1 MSDFSKPI
9 VVKLG
14 GAVLQRADA
23 VQAVW
28 HGIAALDRPAVIVHG
43 GGPQAT
49 ALARRLGHEPRIV
62 HGRRVTADLDLQIAL
77 WAYRGELN
85 ARLVASGLA
94 AGARAVGLSGVDGGL
109 IRVVRRPPREIDGET
124 VDFGWVGDVTG
135 ADAAPLR
142 ALLAAG
148 FVPVVAPLGVDGEGQ
163 VYNVNADTIALEV
176 AAALGAGGLVLVAE
190 VGALRR
196 EASDPATALDSISPD
211 EAAAGRAADWISGG
225 MRVKLDVGFEALR
238 RGVGAVRIAAPDAL
252 ATGAGTS
259 LALERSR

>member
-1 MSDFSKPI
+1 MTDFPSPL

-14 GAVLQRADA
+14 GAVLQRPDA
-23 VQAVW
+23 VRAVW
-28 HGIAALDRPAVIVHG
+28 RGLAVLGRPAIVVHG

-62 HGRRVTADLDLQIAL
+62 HGRRVTTDIDLQIAL

-85 ARLVASGLA
+85 TRLVAAGLA
-94 AGARAVGLSGVDGGL
+94 EGARSVGLSGVDGGM
-109 IRVVRRPPREIDGET
+109 IQVERRPPRRIGGET

-148 FVPVVAPLGVDGEGQ
+148 FVPVVAPLGVDAAGQ
-163 VYNVNADTIALEV
+163 VFNVNADTVALEV
-176 AAALGAGGLVLVAE
+176 AAALQADALVLVAE

-196 EASDPATALDSISPD
+196 DADDPATALPSISPG
-211 EAAAGRAADWISGG
+211 AASAGQAAGWISGG

-238 RGVGAVRIAAPDAL
+238 RGVGTVRIAAPDAL
-252 ATGAGTS
+252 ATGAGT
-259 LALERSR
+259 ALVL

>member
-1 MSDFSKPI
+1 MSDAPKPV

-14 GAVLQRADA
+14 GAILQDADA
-23 VQAVW
+23 VGQVW
-28 HGIAALDRPAVIVHG
+28 SGLAKLDRPSVIVHG

-49 ALARRLGHEPRIV
+49 ALARQLGHEPRMV
-62 HGRRVTADLDLQIAL
+62 HGRRVTTDLDLQIAL

-85 ARLVASGLA
+85 VRLVAAGLA
-94 AGARAVGLSGVDGGL
+94 AGARAVGLSGVDGG
-109 IRVVRRPPREIDGET
+109 IVQVVRRPPREIDGET

-148 FVPVVAPLGVDGEGQ
+148 FVPVVAPLGVDAAGQ

-176 AAALGAGGLVLVAE
+176 AAALGAASLVFVAE

-196 EASDPATALDSISPD
+196 DAGDPATALASISPD
-211 EAAAGRAADWISGG
+211 EAAVGQADGWISGG

-238 RGVGAVRIAAPDAL
+238 RGVGRVRIAAPDAF
-252 ATGAGTS
+252 ATDAGTS
-259 LALERSR
+259 LLLT

>member
-1 MSDFSKPI
+1 MTSTPKPT

-23 VQAVW
+23 VQQVW
-28 HGIAALDRPAVIVHG
+28 AGLAALGRPAVLVHG

-62 HGRRVTADLDLQIAL
+62 HGRRVTTDLDLDIAL
-77 WAYRGELN
+77 WAYRGALN

-94 AGARAVGLSGVDGGL
+94 AGVRAVGLSGVDGGL
-109 IRVVRRPPREIDGET
+109 VRARRRPPREIDGQT

-135 ADAAPLR
+135 ADAAPLH

-148 FVPVVAPLGVDGEGQ
+148 FVPVVAPLAVDAAGQ
-163 VYNVNADTIALEV
+163 IYNVNADTIALEV
-176 AAALGAGGLVLVAE
+176 AAALQAESLVLVAE
-190 VGALRR
+190 VGALRSDPR
-196 EASDPATALDSISPD
+196 DPATALASISP
-211 EAAAGRAADWISGG
+211 EQAAAGQASGWISGG

-238 RGVGAVRIAAPDAL
+238 RGVGMVRIAAADAL
-252 ATGAGTS
+252 AAGAGTV
-259 LALERSR
+259 LVP

>member
-1 MSDFSKPI
+1 MTESPKPI

-14 GAVLQRADA
+14 GAILQDREA
-23 VQAVW
+23 VRQVW
-28 HGIAALDRPAVIVHG
+28 AGLAALARPAVVVHG

-49 ALARRLGHEPRIV
+49 ALARQLGHEPRMV
-62 HGRRVTADLDLQIAL
+62 HGRRVTTDLDLQIAL

-85 ARLVASGLA
+85 VQLVAAGLT
-94 AGARAVGLSGVDGGL
+94 AGARAVGLSGVDGGM
-109 IRVVRRPPREIDGET
+109 VQVERRPPRQIDGET

-148 FVPVVAPLGVDGEGQ
+148 FVPVVAPLGVDGDGQ

-176 AAALGAGGLVLVAE
+176 AAALGADQLVLVAE

-196 EASDPATALDSISPD
+196 DAGDPATALASITPGDAASGQ
-211 EAAAGRAADWISGG
+211 AAGWISGG

-238 RGVGAVRIAAPDAL
+238 RGVGRVRIAAPDAL
-252 ATGAGTS
+252 ASDAGTS
-259 LALERSR
+259 LVL